1 MKKQKII
8 YILAAAIIGIAIGKY
23 IYSSYKEE
31 TLETF
36 KSNDADIYLLQY
48 GVYKDEN
55 VMIENTKKLKNYF
68 YYKEE
73 NGYHVIIGITK
84 NKNLK
89 QKIVDSYKITENIY
103 NVVEI
108 PKTNNSV
115 FLNLLDQYDNL
126 ISNTDDKD
134 TIISAEKQVLS
145 KYEELILQS
154 G

>member
-31 TLETF
+31 TLQTF
-36 KSNDADIYLLQY
+36 KSNDEDIYLLQY

-68 YYKEE
+68 YYKEG
-73 NGYHVIIGITK
+73 NGYHVIIGIIK

-103 NVVEI
+103 MKGVKI
-108 PKTNNSV
+108 NNSE

>member
-8 YILAAAIIGIAIGKY
+8 YILAAIIIGITIGKY

-36 KSNDADIYLLQY
+36 KSNDEDIYLLQY
-48 GVYKDEN
+48 GVYKNEN

-73 NGYHVIIGITK
+73 NEYHVIIGIIK

-89 QKIVDSYKITENIY
+89 QKIVDSYKITGNIY
-103 NVVEI
+103 MKGVKI
-108 PKTNNSV
+108 NNSE

-154 G
+154 E

>member
-84 NKNLK
+84 NK
-89 QKIVDSYKITENIY
+89 I
-103 NVVEI
+103 
-108 PKTNNSV
+108 
-115 FLNLLDQYDNL
+115 
-126 ISNTDDKD
+126 
-134 TIISAEKQVLS
+134 
-145 KYEELILQS
+145 
-154 G
+154 

>member
-31 TLETF
+31 TLQTF
-36 KSNDADIYLLQY
+36 KSNDEDIYLLQY
-48 GVYKDEN
+48 GVYKNEN
-55 VMIENTKKLKNYF
+55 VMVENTKKLKNYF

-73 NGYHVIIGITK
+73 NGYHVIIGIIK

-103 NVVEI
+103 MKGV
-108 PKTNNSV
+108 KTNNSE

-154 G
+154 E

>member
-1 MKKQKII
+1 
-8 YILAAAIIGIAIGKY
+8 
-23 IYSSYKEE
+23 
-31 TLETF
+31 
-36 KSNDADIYLLQY
+36 
-48 GVYKDEN
+48 
-55 VMIENTKKLKNYF
+55 MIENTKKLKNYF

-103 NVVEI
+103 MKGVKI
-108 PKTNNSV
+108 NNSE

-154 G
+154 E